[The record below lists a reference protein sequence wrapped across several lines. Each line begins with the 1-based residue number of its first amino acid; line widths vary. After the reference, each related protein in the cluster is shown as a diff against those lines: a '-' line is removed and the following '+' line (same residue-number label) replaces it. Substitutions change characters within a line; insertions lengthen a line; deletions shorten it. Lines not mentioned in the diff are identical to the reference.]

1 MLASKNRH
9 AFDRPVDRLDD
20 PMLIVTAEANGGR
33 AGCLAGLA
41 TQCSID
47 LSWSPAL
54 PLAPEPHRR
63 SGRAGGGGRA
73 ADRGAAWLPER
84 PELSAWPAMTPE
96 IPARRGR

>member
-41 TQCSID
+41 TQYSID
-47 LSWSPAL
+47 LSWSPLYLSRRNHIAVL
-54 PLAPEPHRR
+54 VEPVAAAVRR
-63 SGRAGGGGRA
+63 IG
-73 ADRGAAWLPER
+73 ER
-84 PELSAWPAMTPE
+84 LGFLNVQSFQPGQL
-96 IPARRGR
+96 